1 MKFKVVNMLP
11 TWRRMEN
18 YSVHFQITAYV
29 LNNDLRYMKFIYV
42 HCGEETN
49 IRDPCSLVARISYI
63 RRLRVDCYA
72 KARWMT
78 LLARSYFWA
87 FLNSLTSFSE
97 IIFFFSFSFFFFCII
112 HCHLSY
118 LSFWKICYSW
128 KFSKHFSFCNID

>member
-11 TWRRMEN
+11 TWRRRMEY

-42 HCGEETN
+42 HCCEETN
-49 IRDPCSLVARISYI
+49 IRDPRSLVARVSYI

-72 KARWMT
+72 IARWTT

-87 FLNSLTSFSE
+87 FLKSLTSFGG
-97 IIFFFSFSFFFFCII
+97 IIFFFFFCKI

-128 KFSKHFSFCNID
+128 KFSQHFSFCNID